1 MVPFGLVQAPAYFQ
15 ALINKVLKG
24 LHKFAVTY
32 LDDIIIFSKNEEEHL
47 EHLRIILQKLK
58 EADLKLKRS
67 KCDFMRTQI
76 QYLGHLISSNGIQ
89 PLPEK
94 LGSIKNMPAPQ
105 STKEVR
111 QFLGLAGY
119 YCKFVPWF
127 SDLSRPLTRLTWK
140 DILFKWTKECQ
151 SCFELLKETLC
162 THPILWFPDPNR
174 PYVLFTDASKYG

>member
-1 MVPFGLVQAPAYFQ
+1 MAFVTPFGKYDFNMVLFGLAQAPAYFQ

-24 LHKFAVTY
+24 QHRFAVAY

-47 EHLRIILQKLK
+47 DHLRIK
-58 EADLKLKRS
+58 EASLKLKRS
-67 KCDFMRTQI
+67 KCDFMKTQI

-105 STKEVR
+105 SMKEVK

-119 YCKFVPWF
+119 YCKFLPGF
-127 SDLSRPLTRLTWK
+127 SDLSRPLTRLTLK
-140 DILFKWTKECQ
+140 DVLFELTKECQ

-162 THPILWFPDPNR
+162 THPILW
-174 PYVLFTDASKYG
+174 